1 VLKGRLT
8 SLGASYDSGATQ
20 LLWRLGVYHLPA
32 GIYRVSALIRGIRS
46 RVIDFRYRQRQ
57 QAIIQDIL
65 ALSARPNVEPAL
77 QRYKLDALERHL
89 PSCAWPFTAKAR
101 TLVAVRRHLASGDL
115 LALKEA
121 LADWQCFTED
131 L

>member
-1 VLKGRLT
+1 MTAEQFNFVGAWASII
-8 SLGASYDSGATQ
+8 SLLISSVS
-20 LLWRLGVYHLPA
+20 LL
-32 GIYRVSALIRGIRS
+32 LIRGIRS
-46 RVIDFRYRQRQ
+46 RIIGLRYRQRQ
-57 QAIIQDIL
+57 QAIIQEIL
-65 ALSARPNVEPAL
+65 PLSARTNVEPAL

-89 PSCAWPFTAKAR
+89 PSYTWPFTAKAR
-101 TLVAVRRHLASGDL
+101 TLMAVRRHLANGDL